1 MSVVEKVI
9 TKRGTKYGLLDTG
22 GVTVNLQ
29 DNSKKILELLNIAT
43 LAGLEKV
50 GMRAETHAKEDYAPV
65 DTGHLRNN
73 INHEVDES
81 EMNMAL
87 SCNVEY
93 AAYQELGTRKMK
105 AHPYLKPAIF
115 NHTGEYK
122 SILEDCL
129 RNA

>member
-43 LAGLEKV
+43 LEGLEKV
-50 GMRAETHAKEDYAPV
+50 GMIAETHAKEDYAPV

-81 EMNMAL
+81 KMNMAL

-93 AAYQELGTRKMK
+93 AA
-105 AHPYLKPAIF
+105 
-115 NHTGEYK
+115 
-122 SILEDCL
+122 
-129 RNA
+129 